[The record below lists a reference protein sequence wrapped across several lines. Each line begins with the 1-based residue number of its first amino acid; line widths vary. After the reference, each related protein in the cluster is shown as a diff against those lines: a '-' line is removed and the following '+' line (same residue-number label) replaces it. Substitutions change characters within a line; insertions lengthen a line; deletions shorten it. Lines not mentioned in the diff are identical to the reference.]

1 MDTKFQYKETGE
13 IDITLRELLL
23 RGIEEHVKEMEE
35 ISENATKEYAL
46 ETALNKM
53 EKEWEN
59 LSFTILNWKN
69 RNIKIL

>member
-1 MDTKFQYKETGE
+1 
-13 IDITLRELLL
+13 
-23 RGIEEHVKEMEE
+23 MEE

-59 LSFTILNWKN
+59 LNFAILNWKN
-69 RNIKIL
+69 RNIKILQGASVEEI